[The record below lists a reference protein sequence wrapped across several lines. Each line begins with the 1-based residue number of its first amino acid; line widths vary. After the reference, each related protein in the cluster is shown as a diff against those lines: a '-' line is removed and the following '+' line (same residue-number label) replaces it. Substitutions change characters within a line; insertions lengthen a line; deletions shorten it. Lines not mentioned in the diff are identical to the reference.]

1 MKAVKIIL
9 LTILMT
15 FVIITLGVRF
25 FGINQYVVTT
35 SSMHPNIPKYSLCY
49 IKQLSSNEVADSIE
63 IGDVVAMD
71 VGAEIPLMHR
81 VIEIDGDTITTQG
94 DYNDQ
99 ADAPIAMSQV
109 IGVMVF
115 SIPVIGFLFI
125 SIYPWIILMLLVIF
139 YYGIKYVIKELKQS
153 RR

>member
-9 LTILMT
+9 LTILMS
-15 FVIITLGVRF
+15 FAIITLGVRF

-35 SSMHPNIPKYSLCY
+35 SSMHPSIPKYSLCY
-49 IKQLSSNEVADSIE
+49 IKQLSFAEVVDAIE
-63 IGDVVAMD
+63 VGDVVAMD

-81 VIEIDGDTITTQG
+81 VIAIDGDTITTKG

-115 SIPVIGFLFI
+115 SIPVIGFLFS
-125 SIYPWIILMLLVIF
+125 SIYPWIFLTLLVIF
-139 YYGIKYVIKELKQS
+139 YYGLKYVIKELKQS

>member
-1 MKAVKIIL
+1 MKAVKITL
-9 LTILMT
+9 LTILMS

-35 SSMHPNIPKYSLCY
+35 SSMHPNIPKYSICY
-49 IKQLSSNEVADSIE
+49 IKQLSSTEVAEAIE
-63 IGDVVAMD
+63 VGDVVAMD

-81 VIEIDGDTITTQG
+81 VIAIDGDTITTKG

-125 SIYPWIILMLLVIF
+125 NIYPWIILMLLVIF